1 MFARSFRIQ
10 APPARLEE
18 GLRVLRESSDAVRG
32 LPGFRH
38 AYALVDHQRGE
49 LTTLTL
55 WASAEARDAAQ
66 PHARDILAGV
76 VRALGGELSEPQQY
90 EVALEF

>member
-10 APPARLEE
+10 APPERLEA
-18 GLRVLRESSDAVRG
+18 GLRALRESSDAVRG
-32 LPGFRH
+32 LPGFRR

-49 LTTLTL
+49 LTALTL

-76 VRALGGELSEPQQY
+76 VRALGGEISEPQQY